1 MDGKTPIN
9 EEVFQAWHRKRTD
22 AKRRK
27 RDDEAEE
34 RKRKGILTGRE
45 MFMQEGF
52 TAEDDA
58 NAHDD
63 DDREDRAD
71 EEKQIAEMMAQVG
84 VCDADAVAVARGA
97 RGSLLVDMVRMV
109 MRGCLSEGA
118 DGGVMCGDGGVLMVC

>member
-63 DDREDRAD
+63 DEREDRAD
-71 EEKQIAEMMAQVG
+71 EEKQIAEMMAQVRF
-84 VCDADAVAVARGA
+84 CDAGGGCSGEG

-109 MRGCLSEGA
+109 MRGC
-118 DGGVMCGDGGVLMVC
+118 

>member
-84 VCDADAVAVARGA
+84 YCDADDVVCG
-97 RGSLLVDMVRMV
+97 RGSL
-109 MRGCLSEGA
+109 RGW
-118 DGGVMCGDGGVLMVC
+118 